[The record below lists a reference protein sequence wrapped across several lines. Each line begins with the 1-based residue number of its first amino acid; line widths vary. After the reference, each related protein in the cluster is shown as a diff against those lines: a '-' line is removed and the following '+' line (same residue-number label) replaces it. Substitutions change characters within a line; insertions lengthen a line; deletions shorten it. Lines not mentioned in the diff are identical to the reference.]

1 MIKILQKK
9 FIKTAMAAISILL
22 LVLLGT
28 INIVN
33 NWLTNQ
39 QTERTLTMLSEN
51 EGQLPPRP
59 DSQPRERPGFWNPPL
74 EENAAM
80 TASYFVVFLDNNGN
94 VVRTNVTRIASITEE
109 EAQTLG
115 QNVSKETAECGSID
129 RFQFQK
135 KLSRDGRGSVIVF
148 LDTSSQTYSIL
159 MVLGISISIGLL
171 CWILMLLLVILLSK
185 RAIQPIARNMEKQ
198 KQFVTN
204 AGHEIKTP
212 LAIILANTDAME
224 LHNGENKWSR
234 NIREQTLRLNG
245 LMQNL
250 LALAKMDERKE
261 KQMPASDF
269 SLSLLM
275 KETLHSFFESAAL
288 KEIVVQANIQP
299 DVILHANRESIAHL
313 LSILF
318 DNAVKYTNNG
328 GQISVSLKKADK
340 YIFIQ
345 VENTCAK
352 LPEAEPERLFDR
364 FYRGDSARTQKN
376 GGYGIGLS
384 VARAIVEACKGTILA
399 AYDQEENKITFTVKL

>member
-1 MIKILQKK
+1 MIKMLQKK
-9 FIKTAMAAISILL
+9 FIKTAMAAISVLL
-22 LVLLGT
+22 LVLLGA

-33 NWLTNQ
+33 YWLTSQ

-59 DSQPRERPGFWNPPL
+59 DSQARERPGFWNPPL

-80 TASYFVVFLDNNGN
+80 TASYFVVILDTNGN
-94 VVRTNVTRIASITEE
+94 VVRTNVSRIASITEA

-115 QNVSKETAECGSID
+115 QNVSKETYESGSID
-129 RFQFQK
+129 RFQYQK
-135 KLSRDGRGSVIVF
+135 KISRDGRGSVIVF

-269 SLSLLM
+269 SLSLLI
-275 KETLHSFFESAAL
+275 KETLHSFWESAAL
-288 KEIVVQANIQP
+288 KEIVLQADIQP
-299 DVILHANRESIAHL
+299 NVILRANRESIAHL

-318 DNAVKYTNNG
+318 DNAVKYTNKG
-328 GQISVSLKKADK
+328 GQIAVSLKKADK
-340 YIFIQ
+340 YTFIQ

-384 VARAIVEACKGTILA
+384 VARAIVESCKGTIQA